1 MAFRLREFVSDLPVR
16 SGYCLDCLSEVFK
29 EPRRA
34 IREYMVEY
42 GIAGRPAH
50 CDICGEHKVTYRG
63 GPSL

>member
-1 MAFRLREFVSDLPVR
+1 MAFCLREFVSDLPVC
-16 SGYCLDCLSEVFK
+16 SGYCLDCLSGVFH
-29 EPRRA
+29 EPRSV

-50 CDICGEHKVTYRG
+50 CDICGEHKVAYRG